1 MNPQHHDERTRI
13 REAMNRLLAGQAT
26 VSNGGLTA
34 TALAVEAGVHR
45 MALLKRHVDL
55 KNEFYQRV
63 RAETQQVPEPE
74 QRLRETVAKL
84 KKSLD
89 NKEKELKELRQ
100 LVTNLTLANAV
111 LTHQQ
116 HTPLP
121 SPDLLAADNVIPF
134 RPLDS

>member
-74 QRLRETVAKL
+74 QRLRVTVAKL
-84 KKSLD
+84 KKTLD

-116 HTPLP
+116 HAPQP
-121 SPDLLAADNVIPF
+121 SPDLLAAHNVIPF

>member
-74 QRLRETVAKL
+74 QRLREKVAKL
-84 KKSLD
+84 KKTLD
-89 NKEKELKELRQ
+89 NKEKELKKLRQ
-100 LVTNLTLANAV
+100 LVTNLTLANTV

-116 HTPLP
+116 HTPQP
-121 SPDLLAADNVIPF
+121 SPDLPAADNVIPF

>member
-63 RAETQQVPEPE
+63 RTETQQVPEPE

-84 KKSLD
+84 KKTLD
-89 NKEKELKELRQ
+89 NKEKELRELRQ

-121 SPDLLAADNVIPF
+121 SPDLPAADNVIPF
-134 RPLDS
+134 RQLDS